1 MSFLDYFLGT
11 RKKSAEVA
19 KDRLRLILAHE
30 RSAGTQDF
38 LPQMQEELLA
48 VIAKY
53 LPVERD
59 RISVNLERR
68 GDFEVLEL
76 NVLFPEKQASPPK
89 P

>member
-38 LPQMQEELLA
+38 LPQIGRA
-48 VIAKY
+48 HV
-53 LPVERD
+53 
-59 RISVNLERR
+59 
-68 GDFEVLEL
+68 
-76 NVLFPEKQASPPK
+76 
-89 P
+89 

>member
-1 MSFLDYFLGT
+1 MSFLDYFLGS

-76 NVLFPEKQASPPK
+76 NVLFPEKQAPAPK